1 MHKKSRTGCK
11 RCKTRKVKCDE
22 ERPSCGACKRHSL
35 ECIYLDPTPPAP
47 RRDSAGSSASAPAP
61 APPSTVAQVTHLSS
75 PAAGSSD
82 STTPGTGSSVTLPES
97 DDGSQPVT
105 EERRVLELRLM
116 HRYMQSF
123 SDIFA
128 GIHNNTVAEIWR
140 DSVPSMAIHHPFLL
154 HALYAVTT
162 LHVIVTK
169 EHATQDAARPNAE
182 PPGPRSIIPSL
193 IPSAPPVTD
202 DLDIEEMKQARRLY
216 LDLAVRGQRMAVSN
230 LNPDNA
236 DAICM
241 ATILIS
247 NQGFLLDH
255 DLDLNETGYMPP
267 VQWMLLAASINTVM
281 AACRG
286 MLGPTSAMERISI
299 SGRSLQLD
307 RYNSLDTSKFFK
319 PLMDF
324 QPDTELADRDSYQ
337 AAINFLGA
345 IRRGAEA
352 CEPVSLLS
360 RRFFSFATLLPAQF
374 LGFVRQQRPR
384 ALVIMACFFAMTKE
398 VEGIWWFRGAASR
411 HVEGLRT
418 LVPADWSWAFE
429 WIDDM
434 AYADKPA
441 KRRWALQREHMCA
454 APPIH

>member
-1 MHKKSRTGCK
+1 MHKKSRAGCK
-11 RCKTRKVKCDE
+11 RCKIRKVKCDE
-22 ERPSCGACKRHSL
+22 ERPICGACKRHNQ
-35 ECIYLDPTPPAP
+35 ECIYPDPTPPAP
-47 RRDSAGSSASAPAP
+47 RRESAASSSTG
-61 APPSTVAQVTHLSS
+61 APPPPAAGGQTTHLSS
-75 PAAGSSD
+75 PTAASSD
-82 STTPGTGSSVTLPES
+82 SPTPGTTSSVTLPET
-97 DDGSQPVT
+97 DDGTQPAT
-105 EERRVLELRLM
+105 EERRILELRLM

-140 DSVPSMAIHHPFLL
+140 DSVPAMAIHHPFLL

-169 EHATQDAARPNAE
+169 EHANQDAQNSKGEASRT
-182 PPGPRSIIPSL
+182 STVVPSL

-202 DLDIEEMKQARRLY
+202 DLDLGEMKQARRLY
-216 LDLAVRGQRMAVSN
+216 FDLAVRGQRMAVSN

-255 DLDLNETGYMPP
+255 DLDLNDSGYRPP
-267 VQWMLLAASINTVM
+267 VQWMLLASSINTVL

-286 MLGPTSAMERISI
+286 MLGPTSAMERISL
-299 SGRSLQLD
+299 SGRSLLLD
-307 RYNSLDTSKFFK
+307 RYNSADNAIFFK

-324 QPDTELADRDSYQ
+324 QPDTESADRESYQ
-337 AAINFLGA
+337 SAVNFLGA

-352 CEPVSLLS
+352 CEPLSLLS

-374 LGFVRQQRPR
+374 IGFVQQQRPR

-398 VEGIWWFRGAASR
+398 VEGIWWFRGAAAR
-411 HVEGLRT
+411 HVQGLRT
-418 LVPADWSWAFE
+418 LVPAEWSWAFE

-434 AYADKPA
+434 SFTEQPA
-441 KRRWALQREHMCA
+441 KRRWVLQREHMCS
-454 APPIH
+454 PPIMN